1 MDLEHC
7 IISYLAGNEARL
19 GLVVRSGND
28 RLQVK
33 SENERSERVAPK
45 HVLANHGLL
54 SGEET
59 TAMQAV
65 RARIE
70 SVRGELDLELLWE
83 TLLDGGEV
91 VEASCAE
98 LAREYFGGERPEQV
112 AALALALLD
121 DPLHF
126 QRKGLG
132 FLPRSREDA
141 AEILELRA
149 KRAEKALLRDAEEAW
164 LGEVLKQSSGA
175 PLPVPE
181 QFEPLVRKCLD
192 FLLLGSSSDAVA
204 LLAAVQ
210 PKEAPRK
217 LALTVLER
225 TGRLPEGADPFL
237 LENGIHA
244 GFSQAVLAAAEA
256 IAPYQADPRRQD
268 FSSLAAFSI
277 DDEDTREVDDALSV
291 TWEGDETVVGIHISD
306 PAFFVRKDDPLDRV
320 AAERPL
326 TLYLPTTTVTM
337 LPERIGCDL
346 ASLEAGVLRPS
357 LSFTVRFG
365 PDGELRDWSFGGA
378 QVKVRYRLSYD
389 AADALLAAG
398 DGDGHAVAPALKALV
413 PLADSLRAQ
422 RLAAG
427 GFELNR
433 PEWKVH
439 VSNGDIA
446 VTHIPPNTPSRQ
458 LVSEWMI
465 LANRLTAEYALR
477 HDIPIIYRVQDPPS
491 QTVNTLVEYD
501 PISFMNEVRKI
512 KRTRLSTH
520 PQPHTGL
527 GLDLYTQISSPIRR
541 YADLVIQRQ
550 LAAQMDGEPFPYTLE
565 ELFEVVGTVDRT
577 AFQNRGLER
586 EENRHWLL
594 EYAKRNLLEET
605 HSAVVVQQNG
615 RMLFAE
621 LEAIGERGLLHTR
634 QPLKLGER
642 VNVRIKDIHP
652 ERSEFILETV

>member
-1 MDLEHC
+1 MDLERC
-7 IISYLAGNEARL
+7 IITYLAGNEVHL
-19 GLVVRSGND
+19 GVVVRSGND

-33 SENERSERVAPK
+33 GENERSERVTPK
-45 HVLANHGLL
+45 HLLANHGSLA
-54 SGEET
+54 GDET
-59 TAMQAV
+59 AAMQTV
-65 RARIE
+65 RGRIE
-70 SVRGELDLELLWE
+70 TARGELDLELLWE
-83 TLLDGGEV
+83 TLLDSGDVSET
-91 VEASCAE
+91 SCAD
-98 LAREYFGGERPEQV
+98 LAREYFGGERPEQT
-112 AALALALLD
+112 AAMALALID
-121 DPLHF
+121 DPVHF
-126 QRKGLG
+126 QRRGLL
-132 FLPRSREDA
+132 FQPRSREEA

-149 KRAEKALLRDAEEAW
+149 KRAEKALLREAEEAW
-164 LGEVLKQSSGA
+164 LGEVLRAGSGSPVA
-175 PLPVPE
+175 VPE
-181 QFEPLVRKCLD
+181 QFEPFIRKCLD

-204 LLAAVQ
+204 LLAAANS
-210 PKEAPRK
+210 KETPRK
-217 LALTVLER
+217 VALTVLEK
-225 TGRLPEGADPFL
+225 TGSLPEGADPFL

-256 IAPYQADPRRQD
+256 IEPYQADPRRQD
-268 FSSLAAFSI
+268 LSALPAFSI

-291 TWEGDETVVGIHISD
+291 SWEGDETVVGIHISD
-306 PAFFVRKDDPLDRV
+306 PAFFVHKDDPLDRV

-357 LSFTVRFG
+357 LSFTVRFA
-365 PDGELRDWSFGGA
+365 PDGEIVDWSFGGA
-378 QVKVRYRLSYD
+378 QVKVHYRLSYD
-389 AADALLAAG
+389 EADALLA
-398 DGDGHAVAPALKALV
+398 DGNGHEVAPALKALV
-413 PLADSLRAQ
+413 PLVEHLRAQ

-439 VSNGDIA
+439 VSNGEIS
-446 VTHIPPNTPSRQ
+446 VKHIPPSTASRQ
-458 LVSEWMI
+458 LVSELMI

-477 HDIPIIYRVQDPPS
+477 NDIPIIYRVQDPPS
-491 QTVNTLVEYD
+491 QAVKTLTEYD

-550 LAAQMDGEPFPYTLE
+550 VAAHVDGEPFPYTLE

-594 EYAKRNLLEET
+594 EYAKRNLLDEPHT
-605 HSAVVVQQNG
+605 AIVVQQNG

-621 LEAIGERGLLHTR
+621 LDVIGERGLLHTR
-634 QPLKLGER
+634 QPVKIGDR
-642 VNVRIKDIHP
+642 VTVRIKDIRP
-652 ERSEFILETV
+652 KRSEFILETV

>member
-1 MDLEHC
+1 MDLERC
-7 IISYLAGNEARL
+7 IISYLSANEAHL

-45 HVLANHGLL
+45 YLVANHGPV
-54 SGEET
+54 SGDET
-59 TAMQAV
+59 AAMRAV
-65 RARIE
+65 RGRIE
-70 SVRGELDLELLWE
+70 SVREELDLELLWE
-83 TLLDGGEV
+83 TLLEAGEAA
-91 VEASCAE
+91 EASCAD

-112 AALALALLD
+112 AAMAFALLE

-126 QRKGLG
+126 QRKGLM
-132 FLPRSREDA
+132 FLPRSREQA

-164 LGEVLKQSSGA
+164 LGEVLKQTPPA

-181 QFEPLVRKCLD
+181 PFEPFVRKCLD

-204 LLAAVQ
+204 MLAAAR
-210 PKEAPRK
+210 PKETPRK
-217 LALTVLER
+217 VALTVLER
-225 TGRLPEGADPFL
+225 TARLPEGADPFL

-256 IAPYQADPRRQD
+256 IAPYQADSRRQD

-337 LPERIGCDL
+337 LPERIGCGL

-389 AADALLAAG
+389 EADALLAG
-398 DGDGHAVAPALKALV
+398 GSGHEVAPALQALV
-413 PLADSLRAQ
+413 PLAGHLRAQ

-446 VTHIPPNTPSRQ
+446 VKHIPPNTPSRQ

-491 QTVNTLVEYD
+491 QAVNSLVEYD
-501 PISFMNEVRKI
+501 PISFLNEVRKI

-527 GLDLYTQISSPIRR
+527 GLELYTQISSPIRR

-550 LAAQMDGEPFPYTLE
+550 VAAHVDGEPFPYTLE

-594 EYAKRNLLEET
+594 EFAKRNLLAGT
-605 HSAVVVQQNG
+605 HTAVVVQQNG

-634 QPLKLGER
+634 QPVKLGER

-652 ERSEFILETV
+652 KRSEFVLETV

>member
-7 IISYLAGNEARL
+7 VISYLSGNEVRL
-19 GLVVRSGND
+19 GVVVRVGND

-33 SENERSERVAPK
+33 GETERIERVAPRN
-45 HVLANHGLL
+45 VLANHGR
-54 SGEET
+54 SAGGEAA
-59 TAMQAV
+59 AMQAV
-65 RARIE
+65 RDRIE
-70 SVRGELDLELLWE
+70 SCRGELDLEFLWE
-83 TLLDGGEV
+83 SLLDGGQME
-91 VEASCAE
+91 EASCAD
-98 LAREYFGGERPEQV
+98 LCREYFAGERPEQV
-112 AALALALLD
+112 SAMASALLG
-121 DPLHF
+121 DPVHF
-126 QRKGLG
+126 QRHGLQ
-132 FLPRSREDA
+132 FSPRGRA
-141 AEILELRA
+141 AALEILDLRA
-149 KRAEKALLRDAEEAW
+149 KRAEKAQLREAEEAW
-164 LGEVLKQSSGA
+164 LAEVLSPSSAAAA
-175 PLPVPE
+175 PVPVPE
-181 QFEPLVRKCLD
+181 RFEPFVRKCLD
-192 FLLLGSSSDAVA
+192 FLLVGSSSDAVS
-204 LLAAVQ
+204 LLAAAY
-210 PKEAPRK
+210 PKETPRK
-217 LALTVLER
+217 AALAVVER
-225 TGRLPEGADPFL
+225 TGSLPEGADPFL

-256 IAPYQADPRRQD
+256 IEPYRADTRRHD
-268 FSSLAAFSI
+268 FSALPAFSI
-277 DDEDTREVDDALSV
+277 DDEETREVDDALSV
-291 TWEGDETVVGIHISD
+291 VWEGGETVVGIHISD
-306 PAFFVRKDDPLDRV
+306 PAFFVHKDDALDQV

-326 TLYLPTTTVTM
+326 TLYLPTSTVTM

-365 PDGELRDWSFGGA
+365 PDGEMRDWSFGAA
-378 QVKVRYRLSYD
+378 QVKVRHRLSYE

-398 DGDGHAVAPALKALV
+398 SEHELAPALKALV
-413 PLADSLRAQ
+413 PLAANLRAR

-439 VSNGDIA
+439 VEGGEISL
-446 VTHIPPNTPSRQ
+446 TPIPPNTPSRQ
-458 LVSEWMI
+458 LVGEWMI

-491 QTVNTLVEYD
+491 QAVQSLVDYD
-501 PISFMNEVRKI
+501 PVAFLNEVRKI

-550 LAAQMDGEPFPYTLE
+550 IAAHAEGEPFPYTQE

-586 EENRHWLL
+586 EANRHWLL
-594 EYAKRNLLEET
+594 EYARRNLMDGT
-605 HSAVVVQQNG
+605 HTAVVVQQNG
-615 RMLFAE
+615 RVLFAE
-621 LEAIGERGLLHTR
+621 FEAIGERGLLHTR
-634 QPLKLGER
+634 QPVKVGDR
-642 VNVRIKDIHP
+642 VEVRIKDIRP